1 MYSAVTVSFN
11 TVVIPS
17 VIVTPFLVQV
27 TVVTGPPIE
36 VHVNLNLGLYPLR
49 SESTVKFIPPSTL
62 TYPVY
67 SKTSDNGHSDKRT
80 TSLYTMDKLL
90 APLPLTVHTFLPP
103 TKGQPPNNGQNA
115 RPHRV
120 HYLEVPLYKNEIRP

>member
-90 APLPLTVHTFLPP
+90 APCH
-103 TKGQPPNNGQNA
+103 
-115 RPHRV
+115 
-120 HYLEVPLYKNEIRP
+120 